1 MNLKHR
7 LHTETSRERVCLIN
21 RWRLDDQRICQ
32 PQRVE
37 RLPEP
42 TRRQRTRVGD
52 ILDPEHD
59 EIHIPMQCEVLKA
72 VVEQVH
78 RGPKLRFGQ
87 PTGEIPVLADKNRR
101 PRKRTGQH
109 ERLVAGFSHVRPHGR
124 PITNHDD
131 AVGRVLATIASG

>member
-1 MNLKHR
+1 MCRRIPWRQQAPREVKRRFHI
-7 LHTETSRERVCLIN
+7 EASGERVCLVG
-21 RWRLDDQRICQ
+21 RRRLDDQGISQ
-32 PQRVE
+32 THRVE

-78 RGPKLRFGQ
+78 CGPKLRFG
-87 PTGEIPVLADKNRR
+87 PADRRDTGSR
-101 PRKRTGQH
+101 
-109 ERLVAGFSHVRPHGR
+109 
-124 PITNHDD
+124 
-131 AVGRVLATIASG
+131 